1 MLESQNLNFKGF
13 ILQKKFF
20 MLIVSVVVALLFSAC
35 AEISTKSVLE
45 DSRFKPKIS
54 INNVKI
60 KSINLDSIILE
71 SNISIDNFLPLS
83 VNIKDAMINIYYE
96 DKIINSYKINDKSTL
111 KARSTSKINLDSD
124 IRINDLVKMIKDYT
138 TRDSLP
144 FKVEVATTIFVPNLA
159 GDSTD
164 SAQNASDSALDSA
177 MQSPLGDLAQ
187 NLENLFEYNL
197 RERFE
202 FDIPTINPKLSLKE
216 AKFGLGDSKVVV
228 NVKNNTRAKFKLE
241 NIAYNLRLSGVD
253 FSGDATSL
261 PQDDES
267 VDIVMDNFSFS
278 LPKGGAGGNESRTSV
293 DISANLQLGD
303 LSYKI
308 PLKLSK
314 DFK

>member
-1 MLESQNLNFKGF
+1 M
-13 ILQKKFF
+13 QKNFF
-20 MLIVSVVVALLFSAC
+20 MLIFSAVVALLFSAC

-54 INNVKI
+54 INSVKL
-60 KSINLDSIILE
+60 KSISLDSIILE

-96 DKIINSYKINDKSTL
+96 DKIINSYKINDKSEL
-111 KARSTSKINLDSD
+111 QARSTSKINLDSD

-144 FKVEVATTIFVPNLA
+144 FKVEVATTIFVPNNA
-159 GDSTD
+159 RID
-164 SAQNASDSALDSA
+164 SA
-177 MQSPLGDLAQ
+177 LGDLAQ

-241 NIAYNLRLSGVD
+241 NISYNLKLSGVD

-261 PQDDES
+261 PQSDES

-278 LPKGGAGGNESRTSV
+278 LPKGGANSTSV

-303 LSYKI
+303 LNYKI

>member
-1 MLESQNLNFKGF
+1 
-13 ILQKKFF
+13 
-20 MLIVSVVVALLFSAC
+20 MLIFSVVAALFFGAC

-54 INNVKI
+54 INSVKL
-60 KSINLDSIILE
+60 KSINLDSLILE

-96 DKIINSYKINDKSTL
+96 DKIINSYKINDKSEL
-111 KARSTSKINLDSD
+111 QARSTSKINLDSD

-144 FKVEVATTIFVPNLA
+144 FKVEVATTIFVPN
-159 GDSTD
+159 
-164 SAQNASDSALDSA
+164 NAKLSEITQSDS
-177 MQSPLGDLAQ
+177 
-187 NLENLFEYNL
+187 LFEYNL

-202 FDIPTINPKLSLKE
+202 LDIPTINPKLSLKE
-216 AKFGLGDSKVVV
+216 ANFGLGDSKVVV

-241 NIAYNLRLSGVD
+241 NISYNLKLSGVD

-261 PQDDES
+261 PQSDES

-278 LPKGGAGGNESRTSV
+278 LPKGGANSTSV

>member
-1 MLESQNLNFKGF
+1 M
-13 ILQKKFF
+13 QKNFF
-20 MLIVSVVVALLFSAC
+20 MLIFSVVVALLFSAC

-54 INNVKI
+54 INSVKL
-60 KSINLDSIILE
+60 KSINLDSLILE

-144 FKVEVATTIFVPNLA
+144 FKVEVATTIFVPN
-159 GDSTD
+159 
-164 SAQNASDSALDSA
+164 NAKLSEITQSDS
-177 MQSPLGDLAQ
+177 
-187 NLENLFEYNL
+187 LFEYNL

-241 NIAYNLRLSGVD
+241 NISYNLRLSGVD

-278 LPKGGAGGNESRTSV
+278 LPKGGANSTSV

-303 LSYKI
+303 LNYKI

>member
-1 MLESQNLNFKGF
+1 MLESQNLNFKGLH
-13 ILQKKFF
+13 LQKKFF
-20 MLIVSVVVALLFSAC
+20 MLIFSVVVALFFSAC

-54 INNVKI
+54 INSVKL
-60 KSINLDSIILE
+60 KSINLDSLILE

-144 FKVEVATTIFVPNLA
+144 FKVEVATTIFVPN
-159 GDSTD
+159 
-164 SAQNASDSALDSA
+164 NAKLSEITQSDS
-177 MQSPLGDLAQ
+177 
-187 NLENLFEYNL
+187 LFEYNL

-202 FDIPTINPKLSLKE
+202 LDIPTINPKLSLKE
-216 AKFGLGDSKVVV
+216 ANFGLGDSKVVV

-241 NIAYNLRLSGVD
+241 NISYNLKLSGVD

-261 PQDDES
+261 PQSDES

-278 LPKGGAGGNESRTSV
+278 LPKGGANSTSV

>member
-1 MLESQNLNFKGF
+1 M
-13 ILQKKFF
+13 QKNFF
-20 MLIVSVVVALLFSAC
+20 MLIFSAVVALLFSAC

-54 INNVKI
+54 INSVKL
-60 KSINLDSIILE
+60 KSISLDSIILE

-96 DKIINSYKINDKSTL
+96 DKIINSYKINDKSEL
-111 KARSTSKINLDSD
+111 QARSTSKINLDSD

-144 FKVEVATTIFVPNLA
+144 FKVEVATTIFVPNNA
-159 GDSTD
+159 HID
-164 SAQNASDSALDSA
+164 SA
-177 MQSPLGDLAQ
+177 LGDLAQ

-202 FDIPTINPKLSLKE
+202 LDIPTINPKLSLKE

-241 NIAYNLRLSGVD
+241 NISYNLKLSGVD

-261 PQDDES
+261 PQSDES

-278 LPKGGAGGNESRTSV
+278 LQKGGANSTSV

-303 LSYKI
+303 LNYKI

>member
-1 MLESQNLNFKGF
+1 M
-13 ILQKKFF
+13 QKNFF
-20 MLIVSVVVALLFSAC
+20 MLIFSVVVALLFSAC

-54 INNVKI
+54 INSVKL
-60 KSINLDSIILE
+60 KSISLDSIILE

-96 DKIINSYKINDKSTL
+96 DKIINSYKINDKSEL
-111 KARSTSKINLDSD
+111 QARSTSKINLDSD

-144 FKVEVATTIFVPNLA
+144 FKVEVATTIFVPNNA
-159 GDSTD
+159 NID
-164 SAQNASDSALDSA
+164 SA
-177 MQSPLGDLAQ
+177 LGDLAQ

-202 FDIPTINPKLSLKE
+202 LDIPTINPKLSLKE

-241 NIAYNLRLSGVD
+241 NISYNLKLSGVD

-261 PQDDES
+261 PQSDES

>member
-1 MLESQNLNFKGF
+1 M
-13 ILQKKFF
+13 QKNFF
-20 MLIVSVVVALLFSAC
+20 MLIVSVVVALFFGAC

-54 INNVKI
+54 INSVKL
-60 KSINLDSIILE
+60 KSINLDSLILE

-96 DKIINSYKINDKSTL
+96 DKIINSYKINDKSKL
-111 KARSTSKINLDSD
+111 QARSTSKINLDSD

-144 FKVEVATTIFVPNLA
+144 FKVEVATTIFVPN
-159 GDSTD
+159 
-164 SAQNASDSALDSA
+164 NAKLSEITQSDS
-177 MQSPLGDLAQ
+177 
-187 NLENLFEYNL
+187 LFEYNL

-241 NIAYNLRLSGVD
+241 NISYNLRLSGVD

-261 PQDDES
+261 PQSDES

-278 LPKGGAGGNESRTSV
+278 LPKGGANSTSV

>member
-1 MLESQNLNFKGF
+1 M
-13 ILQKKFF
+13 QKNFF
-20 MLIVSVVVALLFSAC
+20 MLIFSVVVALLFSAC

-54 INNVKI
+54 INSVKL
-60 KSINLDSIILE
+60 KSISLDSIILE

-144 FKVEVATTIFVPNLA
+144 FKVEVATTIFVPNNA
-159 GDSTD
+159 HID
-164 SAQNASDSALDSA
+164 SA
-177 MQSPLGDLAQ
+177 LGDLAQ

-202 FDIPTINPKLSLKE
+202 LDIPTINPKLSLKE

-241 NIAYNLRLSGVD
+241 NISYNLSFSGVD

-261 PQDDES
+261 PQSDES
-267 VDIVMDNFSFS
+267 VDIVMDNFRFS
-278 LPKGGAGGNESRTSV
+278 LPKGGTNSTSV

>member
-1 MLESQNLNFKGF
+1 M
-13 ILQKKFF
+13 QKKFF
-20 MLIVSVVVALLFSAC
+20 MLIFSVVVALFFGAC

-54 INNVKI
+54 INSVKL
-60 KSINLDSIILE
+60 KSINLDSLILE

-96 DKIINSYKINDKSTL
+96 DKIINSYKINDKSKL
-111 KARSTSKINLDSD
+111 QARSTSKINLDSD

-144 FKVEVATTIFVPNLA
+144 FKVEVATTIFVPN
-159 GDSTD
+159 
-164 SAQNASDSALDSA
+164 NAKLSEITQSDS
-177 MQSPLGDLAQ
+177 
-187 NLENLFEYNL
+187 LFEYNL

-216 AKFGLGDSKVVV
+216 ANFGLGDSKVVV

-241 NIAYNLRLSGVD
+241 NISYNLRLSGVD

-261 PQDDES
+261 PQSDES

-278 LPKGGAGGNESRTSV
+278 LPKGGANSTSV

>member
-1 MLESQNLNFKGF
+1 MQN
-13 ILQKKFF
+13 KFF
-20 MLIVSVVVALLFSAC
+20 MLIFSVVVALLFSSC

-54 INNVKI
+54 INSVKL
-60 KSINLDSIILE
+60 KSINLDSLILE
-71 SNISIDNFLPLS
+71 STISIDNFLPLS

-111 KARSTSKINLDSD
+111 KARSTSKISLDSD

-144 FKVEVATTIFVPNLA
+144 FKVEVATTIFVPN
-159 GDSTD
+159 
-164 SAQNASDSALDSA
+164 NAKLSEITQSDS
-177 MQSPLGDLAQ
+177 
-187 NLENLFEYNL
+187 LFEYNL

-241 NIAYNLRLSGVD
+241 NISYNLKLSGVD
-253 FSGDATSL
+253 FSGDASSL
-261 PQDDES
+261 PQSDES
-267 VDIVMDNFSFS
+267 IDIVMDNFSFS
-278 LPKGGAGGNESRTSV
+278 LPKGGANSTSV

-303 LSYKI
+303 LNYKI

>member
-1 MLESQNLNFKGF
+1 M
-13 ILQKKFF
+13 QKNFF
-20 MLIVSVVVALLFSAC
+20 MLIFSVVVALFFGAC

-54 INNVKI
+54 INSVKL
-60 KSINLDSIILE
+60 KSINLDSLILE

-144 FKVEVATTIFVPNLA
+144 FKVEVATTIFVPN
-159 GDSTD
+159 
-164 SAQNASDSALDSA
+164 NAKLSEITQSDS
-177 MQSPLGDLAQ
+177 
-187 NLENLFEYNL
+187 LFEYNL

-241 NIAYNLRLSGVD
+241 NISYNLRLSGVD

-278 LPKGGAGGNESRTSV
+278 LPKGGTNSTSV

-303 LSYKI
+303 LNYKI

>member
-1 MLESQNLNFKGF
+1 MQN
-13 ILQKKFF
+13 KFF
-20 MLIVSVVVALLFSAC
+20 MLIFSVVVALLFSSC

-54 INNVKI
+54 INSVKL
-60 KSINLDSIILE
+60 KSINLDSLILE

-124 IRINDLVKMIKDYT
+124 IRINDLAKMIKDYT

-144 FKVEVATTIFVPNLA
+144 FKVEVATTIFVPN
-159 GDSTD
+159 
-164 SAQNASDSALDSA
+164 NAISALGEMA
-177 MQSPLGDLAQ
+177 QS
-187 NLENLFEYNL
+187 LFEYNL
-197 RERFE
+197 RERLE
-202 FDIPTINPKLSLKE
+202 IEIPTINPKLSLKE

-228 NVKNNTRAKFKLE
+228 NVKNNTRTKFKLE
-241 NIAYNLRLSGVD
+241 NILYNLKLGGVD
-253 FSGDATSL
+253 FSGDARSV
-261 PQDDES
+261 PQSDES
-267 VDIVMDNFSFS
+267 IDIVMDNFSFS
-278 LPKGGAGGNESRTSV
+278 LPKGGANTTSV

-303 LSYKI
+303 LSYQI

>member
-1 MLESQNLNFKGF
+1 
-13 ILQKKFF
+13 
-20 MLIVSVVVALLFSAC
+20 MLIFSVVVALFFGAC

-177 MQSPLGDLAQ
+177 IKSPLGDLAQ

-228 NVKNNTRAKFKLE
+228 NVKNNTRSKFKLE
-241 NIAYNLRLSGVD
+241 NISYNLRLSGVD

-261 PQDDES
+261 PQSDES

-278 LPKGGAGGNESRTSV
+278 LPKGGANSTGV

-303 LSYKI
+303 LGYKI

>member
-1 MLESQNLNFKGF
+1 M
-13 ILQKKFF
+13 QKKLF
-20 MLIVSVVVALLFSAC
+20 MLIFSVVMALFFGAC

-54 INNVKI
+54 INSVKL
-60 KSINLDSIILE
+60 KSISLDSLVLE

-96 DKIINSYKINDKSTL
+96 DKIINSYKITDKSTL

-144 FKVEVATTIFVPNLA
+144 FKIEVATTIFVPNNTKL
-159 GDSTD
+159 SEIT
-164 SAQNASDSALDSA
+164 QSDS
-177 MQSPLGDLAQ
+177 
-187 NLENLFEYNL
+187 LFEYNL

-202 FDIPTINPKLSLKE
+202 LSIPTINPKLSLKE
-216 AKFGLGDSKVVV
+216 ASFGLGDSKVVV

-241 NIAYNLRLSGVD
+241 NISYNLRLSGAD

-278 LPKGGAGGNESRTSV
+278 LPKGGANSTGV

-303 LSYKI
+303 LNYKI

-314 DFK
+314 EFK

>member
-1 MLESQNLNFKGF
+1 MLESQNLNFKGLH
-13 ILQKKFF
+13 LQKKFF
-20 MLIVSVVVALLFSAC
+20 MLIFSVVVALFFGAC

-54 INNVKI
+54 INSVKL
-60 KSINLDSIILE
+60 KSISLDSIILE

-96 DKIINSYKINDKSTL
+96 DKIINSYKINDKSEL
-111 KARSTSKINLDSD
+111 QARSTSKINLDSD

-144 FKVEVATTIFVPNLA
+144 FKVEVATTIFVPNNA
-159 GDSTD
+159 NID
-164 SAQNASDSALDSA
+164 SA
-177 MQSPLGDLAQ
+177 LGDLAQ

-202 FDIPTINPKLSLKE
+202 LDIPTINPKLSLKE

-278 LPKGGAGGNESRTSV
+278 LPKGGTNSTSV

-303 LSYKI
+303 LNYKI

>member
-1 MLESQNLNFKGF
+1 MLESQNLNLKDY
-13 ILQKKFF
+13 ILQKNFF
-20 MLIVSVVVALLFSAC
+20 MLIFSVVVALFFGAC
-35 AEISTKSVLE
+35 AEINTKSVLE

-54 INNVKI
+54 INSVKL
-60 KSINLDSIILE
+60 KSISLDSIILE

-96 DKIINSYKINDKSTL
+96 DKIINSYKINDKSEL
-111 KARSTSKINLDSD
+111 QARSTSKINLDSD

-144 FKVEVATTIFVPNLA
+144 FKVEVATTIFVPNNA
-159 GDSTD
+159 HID
-164 SAQNASDSALDSA
+164 SA
-177 MQSPLGDLAQ
+177 LGDLAQ

-241 NIAYNLRLSGVD
+241 NISYNLRLSGVD

-261 PQDDES
+261 PQSDES

-278 LPKGGAGGNESRTSV
+278 LPKGGAGGNNVGRTSV

-303 LSYKI
+303 LNYKI

>member
-1 MLESQNLNFKGF
+1 MLESQNLNLKDY
-13 ILQKKFF
+13 ILQKNFF
-20 MLIVSVVVALLFSAC
+20 MLIFSVVVALFFGAC
-35 AEISTKSVLE
+35 AEINTKSVLE

-54 INNVKI
+54 INSVKL
-60 KSINLDSIILE
+60 KSISLDSIILE

-96 DKIINSYKINDKSTL
+96 DKIINSYKINDKSEL
-111 KARSTSKINLDSD
+111 QARSTSKINLDSD

-144 FKVEVATTIFVPNLA
+144 FKVEVATTIFVPNNA
-159 GDSTD
+159 HID
-164 SAQNASDSALDSA
+164 SA
-177 MQSPLGDLAQ
+177 LGDLAQ

-241 NIAYNLRLSGVD
+241 NISYNLRLSGVD

-261 PQDDES
+261 PQSDES

-278 LPKGGAGGNESRTSV
+278 LPKGGTNSTSV

>member
-1 MLESQNLNFKGF
+1 
-13 ILQKKFF
+13 
-20 MLIVSVVVALLFSAC
+20 MLIFSVVVALFFGAC
-35 AEISTKSVLE
+35 AEINTKSVLE

-54 INNVKI
+54 INSVKL
-60 KSINLDSIILE
+60 KSISLDSIILE

-96 DKIINSYKINDKSTL
+96 DKIINSYKINDKSEL
-111 KARSTSKINLDSD
+111 QARSTSKINLDSD

-144 FKVEVATTIFVPNLA
+144 FKVEVATTIFVPNNA
-159 GDSTD
+159 HID
-164 SAQNASDSALDSA
+164 SA
-177 MQSPLGDLAQ
+177 LGDLAQ

-202 FDIPTINPKLSLKE
+202 LDIPTINPKLSLKE
-216 AKFGLGDSKVVV
+216 ANFGLGDSKVVV

-241 NIAYNLRLSGVD
+241 NISYNLRLSGMD

-261 PQDDES
+261 PQSDES

-278 LPKGGAGGNESRTSV
+278 LPKGGTNSTSV

-303 LSYKI
+303 LNYKI

>member
-1 MLESQNLNFKGF
+1 
-13 ILQKKFF
+13 
-20 MLIVSVVVALLFSAC
+20 MLIFSVVVALLFSAC

-54 INNVKI
+54 INSVKL
-60 KSINLDSIILE
+60 KSINLDSLILE

-177 MQSPLGDLAQ
+177 IKSPLGDLAQ

-241 NIAYNLRLSGVD
+241 NISYNLRLSGVD

-261 PQDDES
+261 PQSDES
-267 VDIVMDNFSFS
+267 IDIVMYNFSFS
-278 LPKGGAGGNESRTSV
+278 LPKGGANSTSV

-303 LSYKI
+303 LNYKI

>member
-1 MLESQNLNFKGF
+1 
-13 ILQKKFF
+13 
-20 MLIVSVVVALLFSAC
+20 MLIFSVVVALLFSAC

-54 INNVKI
+54 INSVKL
-60 KSINLDSIILE
+60 KSINLDSLILE

-177 MQSPLGDLAQ
+177 IKSPLGDLAQ

-241 NIAYNLRLSGVD
+241 NISYNLRLSGVD

-278 LPKGGAGGNESRTSV
+278 LPKGGANSTSV

>member
-1 MLESQNLNFKGF
+1 M
-13 ILQKKFF
+13 QKNFF
-20 MLIVSVVVALLFSAC
+20 MLIFSVVVALLFSAC

-54 INNVKI
+54 INSVKL
-60 KSINLDSIILE
+60 KSINLDSLILE

-144 FKVEVATTIFVPNLA
+144 FKVEVATTIFVPN
-159 GDSTD
+159 
-164 SAQNASDSALDSA
+164 NAKLSEITQSDS
-177 MQSPLGDLAQ
+177 
-187 NLENLFEYNL
+187 LFEYNL

-241 NIAYNLRLSGVD
+241 NISYNLRLSGVD

-261 PQDDES
+261 PQSDES
-267 VDIVMDNFSFS
+267 IDIVMDNFSFS
-278 LPKGGAGGNESRTSV
+278 LPKGGANSTSV

-303 LSYKI
+303 LNYKI

>member
-1 MLESQNLNFKGF
+1 MQN
-13 ILQKKFF
+13 KFF
-20 MLIVSVVVALLFSAC
+20 MLIFSVVVALLFSSC

-54 INNVKI
+54 INSVKL
-60 KSINLDSIILE
+60 KSINLDSLILE

-96 DKIINSYKINDKSTL
+96 DKIINSYKINDESTL

-124 IRINDLVKMIKDYT
+124 IRINDLAKMIKDYT

-144 FKVEVATTIFVPNLA
+144 FKVEVATTIFVPN
-159 GDSTD
+159 
-164 SAQNASDSALDSA
+164 NAISALGEMA
-177 MQSPLGDLAQ
+177 QS
-187 NLENLFEYNL
+187 LFEYNL
-197 RERFE
+197 RERLE
-202 FDIPTINPKLSLKE
+202 IEIPTINPKLSLKE

-228 NVKNNTRAKFKLE
+228 NVKNNTRTKFKLE
-241 NIAYNLRLSGVD
+241 NILYNLKLGGVD
-253 FSGDATSL
+253 FSGDASSL
-261 PQDDES
+261 PQSDES
-267 VDIVMDNFSFS
+267 IDIVMDNFSFS
-278 LPKGGAGGNESRTSV
+278 LPKGGANTTSV

-303 LSYKI
+303 LSYQI

>member
-1 MLESQNLNFKGF
+1 M
-13 ILQKKFF
+13 QKKIF
-20 MLIVSVVVALLFSAC
+20 MLIFSVVVALFFGAC
-35 AEISTKSVLE
+35 AEINTKSVLE

-54 INNVKI
+54 INSVKL
-60 KSINLDSIILE
+60 KSISLDSIILE

-96 DKIINSYKINDKSTL
+96 DKIINSYKINDKSEL
-111 KARSTSKINLDSD
+111 QARSTSKINLDSD

-144 FKVEVATTIFVPNLA
+144 FKVEVATTIFVPN
-159 GDSTD
+159 THID
-164 SAQNASDSALDSA
+164 SA
-177 MQSPLGDLAQ
+177 LGDLAQ

-202 FDIPTINPKLSLKE
+202 LDIPTINPKLSLKE

-241 NIAYNLRLSGVD
+241 NISYNLRLSGVD

-261 PQDDES
+261 PQSDES

>member
-1 MLESQNLNFKGF
+1 M
-13 ILQKKFF
+13 QKNFF
-20 MLIVSVVVALLFSAC
+20 MLIFSVVVALFFGAC
-35 AEISTKSVLE
+35 AEVSTKSVLE

-54 INNVKI
+54 INSVKL
-60 KSINLDSIILE
+60 KSISLDSLVLE

-144 FKVEVATTIFVPNLA
+144 FKVEVATTIFVPN
-159 GDSTD
+159 
-164 SAQNASDSALDSA
+164 NAKLSEITQSDS
-177 MQSPLGDLAQ
+177 
-187 NLENLFEYNL
+187 LFEYNL

-241 NIAYNLRLSGVD
+241 NISYNLRLSGVD

-261 PQDDES
+261 PQSDES
-267 VDIVMDNFSFS
+267 IDIVMDNFSFS
-278 LPKGGAGGNESRTSV
+278 LPKGGANSTSV

>member
-1 MLESQNLNFKGF
+1 M
-13 ILQKKFF
+13 QKKFF
-20 MLIVSVVVALLFSAC
+20 MLIFSVVVALFFGAC

-54 INNVKI
+54 INSVKL
-60 KSINLDSIILE
+60 KSISLDSIILE

-96 DKIINSYKINDKSTL
+96 DKIINSYKINDKSEL
-111 KARSTSKINLDSD
+111 QARSTSKINLDSD

-144 FKVEVATTIFVPNLA
+144 FKVEVATTIFVPN
-159 GDSTD
+159 
-164 SAQNASDSALDSA
+164 NANIDSAL
-177 MQSPLGDLAQ
+177 GELAQ

-202 FDIPTINPKLSLKE
+202 LDIPTINPKLSLKE

-241 NIAYNLRLSGVD
+241 NISYNLRLSGVD

-261 PQDDES
+261 PQSDES

-278 LPKGGAGGNESRTSV
+278 LPKGGANSTSV

>member
-1 MLESQNLNFKGF
+1 M
-13 ILQKKFF
+13 QKNFF
-20 MLIVSVVVALLFSAC
+20 MLIFSVVVALFFGAC

-54 INNVKI
+54 INSVKL
-60 KSINLDSIILE
+60 KSINLDSLILE

-138 TRDSLP
+138 THDSLP
-144 FKVEVATTIFVPNLA
+144 FKVEVATTIFVPN
-159 GDSTD
+159 
-164 SAQNASDSALDSA
+164 NAKLSEITQSDS
-177 MQSPLGDLAQ
+177 
-187 NLENLFEYNL
+187 LFEYNL

-241 NIAYNLRLSGVD
+241 NISYNLRLSGVD

-261 PQDDES
+261 PQSDES
-267 VDIVMDNFSFS
+267 IDIVMDNFSFS
-278 LPKGGAGGNESRTSV
+278 LPKGGANSTSV

>member
-13 ILQKKFF
+13 ILQKNFF
-20 MLIVSVVVALLFSAC
+20 MLIFSVVVALLFSAC

-54 INNVKI
+54 INSVKL
-60 KSINLDSIILE
+60 KSINLDSLILE

-144 FKVEVATTIFVPNLA
+144 FKVEVATTIFVPN
-159 GDSTD
+159 
-164 SAQNASDSALDSA
+164 NAKLSEITQSDS
-177 MQSPLGDLAQ
+177 
-187 NLENLFEYNL
+187 LFEYNL

-241 NIAYNLRLSGVD
+241 NISYNLRLSGVD
-253 FSGDATSL
+253 FSGDGKSL
-261 PQDDES
+261 PQSDES

-278 LPKGGAGGNESRTSV
+278 LPKGGANSTSV

>member
-1 MLESQNLNFKGF
+1 
-13 ILQKKFF
+13 
-20 MLIVSVVVALLFSAC
+20 MLIFSVVVALFFGAC
-35 AEISTKSVLE
+35 AEVSTKSVLE

-54 INNVKI
+54 INSVKL
-60 KSINLDSIILE
+60 KSISLDSLVLE

-144 FKVEVATTIFVPNLA
+144 FKVEVATTIFVPNHIN
-159 GDSTD
+159 DSLD
-164 SAQNASDSALDSA
+164 SAQDTRDSALDSA
-177 MQSPLGDLAQ
+177 IKSPLGDLAQ
-187 NLENLFEYNL
+187 NLGNMFEYNL

-202 FDIPTINPKLSLKE
+202 LNIPTINPKLSLKE

-253 FSGDATSL
+253 FSGDGKSL
-261 PQDDES
+261 PQSDES
-267 VDIVMDNFSFS
+267 IDIVMDNFSFS
-278 LPKGGAGGNESRTSV
+278 LPKGGAGGNDESRTSV

>member
-1 MLESQNLNFKGF
+1 MQN
-13 ILQKKFF
+13 KFF
-20 MLIVSVVVALLFSAC
+20 MLIFSVVVALLFSSC

-54 INNVKI
+54 INSVKL
-60 KSINLDSIILE
+60 KSINLDSLILE

-96 DKIINSYKINDKSTL
+96 DKIINSYKINDESTL

-144 FKVEVATTIFVPNLA
+144 FKVEVATTIFVPN
-159 GDSTD
+159 
-164 SAQNASDSALDSA
+164 NAISALGEMA
-177 MQSPLGDLAQ
+177 QS
-187 NLENLFEYNL
+187 LFEYNL
-197 RERFE
+197 RERLE
-202 FDIPTINPKLSLKE
+202 IEIPTINPKLSLKE

-228 NVKNNTRAKFKLE
+228 NVKNNTRTKFKLE
-241 NIAYNLRLSGVD
+241 NILYNLKLGGVD
-253 FSGDATSL
+253 FSGDARSV
-261 PQDDES
+261 PQSDES
-267 VDIVMDNFSFS
+267 IDIVMDNFSFS
-278 LPKGGAGGNESRTSV
+278 LPKGGANTTSV

-303 LSYKI
+303 LSYQI

>member
-1 MLESQNLNFKGF
+1 M
-13 ILQKKFF
+13 QKKFF
-20 MLIVSVVVALLFSAC
+20 MLIFSVVVALFFGAC

-54 INNVKI
+54 INSVKL
-60 KSINLDSIILE
+60 KSISLDSIILE

-96 DKIINSYKINDKSTL
+96 DKIINSYKINDKSEL

-144 FKVEVATTIFVPNLA
+144 FKVEVATTIFVPNNA
-159 GDSTD
+159 HID
-164 SAQNASDSALDSA
+164 SA
-177 MQSPLGDLAQ
+177 LGDLAQ

-202 FDIPTINPKLSLKE
+202 LDIPTINPKLSLKE

-241 NIAYNLRLSGVD
+241 NISYNLKLSGVD

-278 LPKGGAGGNESRTSV
+278 LPKGGANSTSV

>member
-1 MLESQNLNFKGF
+1 
-13 ILQKKFF
+13 
-20 MLIVSVVVALLFSAC
+20 MLIFSVVVALFFGAC
-35 AEISTKSVLE
+35 AEVSTKSVLE

-54 INNVKI
+54 INSVKL
-60 KSINLDSIILE
+60 KSISLDSLVLE

-96 DKIINSYKINDKSTL
+96 DKIINSYKINDKSEL

-144 FKVEVATTIFVPNLA
+144 FKVEVATTIFVPNNTKL
-159 GDSTD
+159 SEIT
-164 SAQNASDSALDSA
+164 QSDS
-177 MQSPLGDLAQ
+177 
-187 NLENLFEYNL
+187 LFEYNL

-202 FDIPTINPKLSLKE
+202 LNIPTINPKLSLKE

-253 FSGDATSL
+253 FSGDGKSL

-303 LSYKI
+303 LNYKI